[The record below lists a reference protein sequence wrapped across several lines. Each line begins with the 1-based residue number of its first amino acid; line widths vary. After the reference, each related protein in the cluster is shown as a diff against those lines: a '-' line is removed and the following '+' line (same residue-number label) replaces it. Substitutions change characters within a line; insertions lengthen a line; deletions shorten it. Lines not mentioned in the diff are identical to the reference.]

1 MSVAH
6 RGTSPRLHHPQV
18 REILAHRETVAAGCG
33 LVVVLRD
40 RSGGGAAGVLHDVAT
55 GSPTWTVV
63 HSRLVPG
70 ARPLPDL
77 PAGGES
83 GDTLLLV
90 EDLHLATA
98 DALARLHAETARRDR
113 ASRLM
118 VVGTVA
124 DPDAAAGA
132 VPAGLLRGDVEVVVP
147 PLTVDDVGTVVET
160 ATGAAPRPHLAM
172 DLHTTTGGRVD
183 LLTSLVHGDPAG
195 VRSGRHPAAPDGW
208 AASLAETVDGIV
220 GTTGAAGP
228 SGRSV
233 PRSRLTA
240 LLRAVAVA
248 GGPDAGPVPLT
259 WLRDLTGELSDGGE
273 SSDEIYSRL
282 LRTVPGPAVVFRD
295 PRHRAVVLE
304 QTPPPVSAALH
315 DRAAGVHPDP
325 ARALY
330 HRLQAALAGGPGQVD
345 EVATRMGHLAD
356 QYRDQGR
363 WRAAADVLTSLPDS
377 TAPADAAD
385 AGATVE
391 ALAKAGDMP
400 AARLWWHGGPAPA
413 PVASSLAMH
422 AGDRRRAH
430 AELDGAALPGSWTD
444 TARQRAVLAFA
455 DWEPHAMLGHAT
467 TAGDD
472 LLTAVATSIIDGT
485 HTPARRP
492 DLPHRLMDGW
502 LALVNDDP
510 LSARGLLSA
519 PLPADDAD
527 DTVTPP
533 MRIWRDAW
541 LARTHYVLGDFETA
555 RRTVER
561 GLATGDAHG
570 STLLAP
576 VLLWTGAQVAAFQ
589 GDHPG
594 SRQYTS
600 RLPDDP
606 ESFLIQ
612 RLPAAMSRMITTSTS
627 SDLVAALRVG
637 ESLARIGT
645 EKDTQQPGFWPW
657 EDVYAQCLVRAG
669 RIRAADAVVSEAE
682 QRAGGSGLSSLA
694 AKLRVPRGSILLRR
708 GDVEAGV
715 RCFDEAVEIISD
727 TPMRAYQSRILL
739 EYGQVL
745 RRLGRRRRADEVFAR
760 AEEVFASM
768 GAPAMVERCR
778 QERRAAGVT
787 LPGGGDGGDGG
798 APAHQARALTTQEEQ
813 IAVMAADGSTN
824 RDIARELTLS
834 TKTVEHHLTNCYR
847 KLGIGGR
854 AGLSEALQR
863 R

>member
-1 MSVAH
+1 
-6 RGTSPRLHHPQV
+6 
-18 REILAHRETVAAGCG
+18 
-33 LVVVLRD
+33 VVVRD
-40 RSGGGAAGVLHDVAT
+40 CSGGGASGVLHDVAT
-55 GSPTWTVV
+55 GSPTWTVLR
-63 HSRLVPG
+63 HRLFPG
-70 ARPLPDL
+70 LRSLPDL
-77 PAGGES
+77 SSDEQSA
-83 GDTLLLV
+83 DTLLLV
-90 EDLHLATA
+90 EDLHLA
-98 DALARLHAETARRDR
+98 DRDLLAWLHGETTRRDR
-113 ASRLM
+113 TSRLM
-118 VVGTVA
+118 VVGVVDGTR
-124 DPDAAAGA
+124 PAGA
-132 VPAGLLRGDVEVVVP
+132 AGLLRGDVEVVVP

-160 ATGAAPRPHLAM
+160 STGTAPRPRLAM
-172 DLHTTTGGRVD
+172 DLHTMTGGRVD
-183 LLTSLVHGDPAG
+183 LLTSLLHGDPAG
-195 VRSGRHPAAPDGW
+195 IRSGRHPVVPDDW
-208 AASLAETVDGIV
+208 SASLSGAVDGV
-220 GTTGAAGP
+220 TGTTE
-228 SGRSV
+228 
-233 PRSRLTA
+233 SRRQLTA
-240 LLRAVAVA
+240 VLRAVAVA
-248 GGPDAGPVPLT
+248 GGPAAEPVPLT
-259 WLRDLTGELSDGGE
+259 LLRDLDTDLGVAG
-273 SSDEIYSRL
+273 DEVFSRL

-315 DRAAGVHPDP
+315 ERAAGVHPDP
-325 ARALY
+325 GRGLY
-330 HRLQAALAGGPGQVD
+330 HRLQAALAGGADTVE
-345 EVATRMGHLAD
+345 EVATRMLHLAG
-356 QYRDQGR
+356 QYRGQGR

-377 TAPADAAD
+377 AAAAGTGPGAAVDAL
-385 AGATVE
+385 T
-391 ALAKAGDMP
+391 KAGDLP
-400 AARLWWHGGPAPA
+400 AARLWSQDASTPAPA
-413 PVASSLAMH
+413 TSYLAMH
-422 AGDRRRAH
+422 AGERRRAYAVLDH
-430 AELDGAALPGSWTD
+430 AETPTGTAAGND
-444 TARQRAVLAFA
+444 TARQRALLAFA
-455 DWEPHAMLGHAT
+455 DWEPHAMLGHAG

-472 LLTAVATSIIDGT
+472 LLTSIATSIVDGT
-485 HTPARRP
+485 HTPTHRQ
-492 DLPHRLMDGW
+492 DLPHRLVDGW

-510 LSARGLLSA
+510 LAARELLSA
-519 PLPADDAD
+519 PLPAGDDVAP
-527 DTVTPP
+527 TL
-533 MRIWRDAW
+533 RIWRDAW

-589 GDHPG
+589 GDHPA

-612 RLPAAMSRMITTSTS
+612 RLPAAMSRMITTATS

-669 RIRAADAVVSEAE
+669 KIRAADAVVAEAE
-682 QRAGGSGLSSLA
+682 QRAGGSGLSSVA

-708 GDVEAGV
+708 GDVDAGV

-760 AEEVFASM
+760 AEEVFVSM

-778 QERRAAGVT
+778 RERRAAGVT
-787 LPGGGDGGDGG
+787 LPRGGDGD
-798 APAHQARALTTQEEQ
+798 PPTHRDRVLTTQEEQ

-847 KLGIGGR
+847 KLGVSGR
-854 AGLSEALQR
+854 TALSEALQR